1 MTATSATAA
10 KMTKA
15 SGLPTGTIAAISV
28 AVGLAVLAIKLLA
41 WQLTGSVAL
50 FSDALESIVNVAA
63 STAALLAISY
73 GARPADANHPY
84 GHHKAEYFSVVLE
97 GVLIIVAAIVI
108 LREAYEGF
116 LSPRM
121 FEAPIEGLVVS
132 AIASAINGVWCWFLI
147 REGRRRRS
155 PALVADGKHLLTD
168 VVTSVGVIAGLVA
181 AYVTGIAALD
191 PILAAIVALNI
202 LWAGWRLIRESLGG
216 LMDEAVPEKTLG
228 EIRQIISTNAE
239 GAIEA
244 HDLRTR
250 LAGRATFID
259 FHLVVAGTMPVSEAH
274 EICDRIERALKAT
287 VPDAMITIHVEP
299 EDKAKHHGVLVL

>member
-1 MTATSATAA
+1 MTQ
-10 KMTKA
+10 
-15 SGLPTGTIAAISV
+15 GLKTGGLRTGTIAALSV
-28 AVGLAVLAIKLLA
+28 AVGLVVLAIKLLA
-41 WQLTGSVAL
+41 WYLTGSVAL

-63 STAALLAISY
+63 SSAALLAISY

-116 LSPRM
+116 LAPRM
-121 FEAPIEGLVVS
+121 FEAPVEGLAVS
-132 AIASAINGVWCWFLI
+132 MIASAINGVWCWFLI

-168 VVTSVGVIAGLVA
+168 VVTSVGVVAGLVA
-181 AYVTGIAALD
+181 AYLTGIAALD
-191 PILAAIVALNI
+191 PILAAIVAVNI
-202 LWAGWRLIRESLGG
+202 LWAGWRLIRESFGG

-228 EIRQIISTNAE
+228 EIRQIISANAE

-274 EICDRIERALKAT
+274 DICDRIEKALRTA

-299 EDKAKHHGVLVL
+299 EEKAKHHGVLVL

>member
-1 MTATSATAA
+1 MTATSTTSLKA
-10 KMTKA
+10 KRTG
-15 SGLPTGTIAAISV
+15 GLATGTIAAISV
-28 AVGLAVLAIKLLA
+28 AVGLAVLAIKLFA
-41 WQLTGSVAL
+41 WYLTGSVAL

-63 STAALLAISY
+63 STAALLAIRYS
-73 GARPADANHPY
+73 ARPADANHPY

-108 LREAYEGF
+108 LREAYGAF

-121 FEAPIEGLVVS
+121 FGAPVEGLVVS
-132 AIASAINGVWCWFLI
+132 AIASAINGGWSWFLI
-147 REGRRRRS
+147 KEGRRRRS

-168 VVTSVGVIAGLVA
+168 VITSVGVVIGLVA
-181 AYVTGIAALD
+181 AYATGIAALD
-191 PILAAIVALNI
+191 PILAAVVAVNI

-216 LMDEAVPEKTLG
+216 LMDEAVPEKTLA
-228 EIRQIISTNAE
+228 EIRQIISAQAE

-250 LAGRATFID
+250 HAGRATFID

-274 EICDRIERALKAT
+274 DICDRIEKALRTA

-299 EDKAKHHGVLVL
+299 EEKAKHHGVLVL

>member
-1 MTATSATAA
+1 
-10 KMTKA
+10 MTKGD
-15 SGLPTGTIAAISV
+15 STKGLRTGTIAAISV
-28 AVGLAVLAIKLLA
+28 AVGAAVLGIKLLA

-63 STAALLAISY
+63 SSAALLAINY

-108 LREAYEGF
+108 LRAAYEGF

-121 FEAPIEGLVVS
+121 FEAPVKGLIVS
-132 AIASAINGVWCWFLI
+132 GVASAINGAWCWCLI

-155 PALVADGKHLLTD
+155 PALVADGKHLFTD
-168 VVTSVGVIAGLVA
+168 VVTSVGVVAGLVA

-191 PILAAIVALNI
+191 PILAAVVALNI

-228 EIRQIISTNAE
+228 EIRQIISANAA

-274 EICDRIERALKAT
+274 AICDRIEKALKTT

-299 EDKAKHHGVLVL
+299 EDKAEHHGVLVL

>member
-1 MTATSATAA
+1 MTTMATTSSG
-10 KMTKA
+10 
-15 SGLPTGTIAAISV
+15 SGLGTRTIAAISV
-28 AVGLAVLAIKLLA
+28 GVGIAVLGIKLLA
-41 WQLTGSVAL
+41 WYLTGSVAL

-63 STAALLAISY
+63 STAALIAISY
-73 GARPADANHPY
+73 SARPADANHPY

-97 GVLIIVAAIVI
+97 GVLITVAAILI
-108 LREAYEGF
+108 LREAYAAY

-121 FEAPIEGLVVS
+121 FEAPAEGLAISVV
-132 AIASAINGVWCWFLI
+132 ASVINGVWCWFLI

-168 VVTSVGVIAGLVA
+168 VITSVGVVVGLIA
-181 AYVTGIAALD
+181 AYMTGIAALD

-216 LMDEAVPEKTLG
+216 LMDEAVPEKTLAG
-228 EIRQIISTNAE
+228 IRRVISTNAE

-250 LAGRATFID
+250 HAGSVTFID
-259 FHLVVAGTMPVSEAH
+259 FHLVVAGTMPVAEAH
-274 EICDRIERALKAT
+274 EICDRIEKGLRAE
-287 VPDAMITIHVEP
+287 VHDAMITIHVEP

>member
-1 MTATSATAA
+1 VTATTRSSTGGIATRN
-10 KMTKA
+10 
-15 SGLPTGTIAAISV
+15 IAVISV
-28 AVGLAVLAIKLLA
+28 VVGLAVLGLKMLA
-41 WQLTGSVAL
+41 WYVTGSVAL

-63 STAALLAISY
+63 STAALIAISY
-73 GARPADANHPY
+73 SARPADANHPY

-97 GVLIIVAAIVI
+97 GVLIIVAAILI
-108 LREAYEGF
+108 LREAYAAY

-121 FEAPIEGLVVS
+121 FEAPAEGLAVS
-132 AIASAINGVWCWFLI
+132 AVASVINGVWSWYLI

-168 VVTSVGVIAGLVA
+168 VVTSVGVVVGLVA
-181 AYVTGIAALD
+181 AYMTGIAALD
-191 PILAAIVALNI
+191 PILAAVVALNI

-216 LMDEAVPEKTLG
+216 LMDEAVPEKTLS
-228 EIRQIISTNAE
+228 EIRQVISTHAE

-250 LAGRATFID
+250 NAGSVTFID
-259 FHLVVAGTMPVSEAH
+259 FHLVVEGTMAVSQAH
-274 EICDRIERALKAT
+274 DICDRIEKALRSS

-299 EDKAKHHGVLVL
+299 EEKAKHHGVLVL

>member
-1 MTATSATAA
+1 LAQAHSIG
-10 KMTKA
+10 
-15 SGLPTGTIAAISV
+15 GLRTGTIAAVSV
-28 AVGLAVLAIKLLA
+28 AVGLAVLAIKLMA
-41 WQLTGSVAL
+41 WYLTGSVAL

-63 STAALLAISY
+63 SGAALLAISY

-108 LREAYEGF
+108 LREAYEAF
-116 LSPRM
+116 LSPEM
-121 FEAPIEGLVVS
+121 FEAPVEGLVVS
-132 AIASAINGVWCWFLI
+132 GVASAINGVWCWFLI

-168 VVTSVGVIAGLVA
+168 VVTSVGVIVGLVA

-191 PILAAIVALNI
+191 PILAAIVAVNI

-216 LMDEAVPEKTLG
+216 LMDEAVPEKTLA
-228 EIRQIISTNAE
+228 EIRGIISAHAD

-274 EICDRIERALKAT
+274 DICDRIEKALRTA

-299 EDKAKHHGVLVL
+299 EEKAKHHGVLVL